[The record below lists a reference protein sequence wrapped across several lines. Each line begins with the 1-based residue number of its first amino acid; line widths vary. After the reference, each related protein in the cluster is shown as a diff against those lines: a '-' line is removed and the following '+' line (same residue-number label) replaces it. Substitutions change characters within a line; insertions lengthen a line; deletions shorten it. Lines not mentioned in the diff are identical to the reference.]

1 MRQTETLRR
10 DNATDGSEHLRRM
23 WRVFF
28 FFLSDKLSDGMALED
43 RFRIQREEDV
53 APTANMYRR
62 MRPP

>member
-1 MRQTETLRR
+1 MRLTAVKLL
-10 DNATDGSEHLRRM
+10 DVCGAS
-23 WRVFF
+23 FF